1 MYAVIKTGGKQ
12 YRVSPGDVIIVE
24 KLLGDTGAKIKLDQ
38 VLMVGEG
45 DKKLEVGTPMVASA
59 VVNCEVMDQS
69 RADKVIVF
77 KKKRR
82 QGYKRKHGHRQDQT
96 VLRVLDINGK
106 GAVKSSVTKKASQKE
121 DLKKAADSS
130 ESTGAKAVP
139 AKAKTAPVK
148 AAPAKAKTAPAK
160 AAPAKAKTAPAKAAP
175 AKAKAAPAKA
185 KAAPAKAKVATPKPD
200 DTNNSDKEK

>member
-12 YRVSPGDVIIVE
+12 YKVSPGDVIIVE
-24 KLLGDTGAKIKLDQ
+24 KLLGDAGAKIKLDQ

-45 DKKLEVGTPMVASA
+45 DNKLEVGTPMVGSA

-106 GAVKSSVTKKASQKE
+106 GAVKSPVTKKASQKKAE
-121 DLKKAADSS
+121 DSAKIAGLKA
-130 ESTGAKAVP
+130 
-139 AKAKTAPVK
+139 
-148 AAPAKAKTAPAK
+148 
-160 AAPAKAKTAPAKAAP
+160 APAKAAP

-185 KAAPAKAKVATPKPD
+185 KAKVATPKSD

>member
-12 YRVSPGDVIIVE
+12 YKVSPGDVIIVE

-45 DKKLEVGTPMVASA
+45 DNKLEVGTPMVGSA

-106 GAVKSSVTKKASQKE
+106 GAVKSPVAKKASQ
-121 DLKKAADSS
+121 KKAADSS
-130 ESTGAKAVP
+130 ESSGAKAAS
-139 AKAKTAPVK
+139 AK
-148 AAPAKAKTAPAK
+148 
-160 AAPAKAKTAPAKAAP
+160 AKAAP

-185 KAAPAKAKVATPKPD
+185 KAAPAKAKAAPAKAKAKVTTPKSD
-200 DTNNSDKEK
+200 NTNDSNKEK

>member
-12 YRVSPGDVIIVE
+12 YKVSPGDVIIVE
-24 KLLGDTGAKIKLDQ
+24 KLLGDAGAKIKLDQ
-38 VLMVGEG
+38 VLMVGEENN
-45 DKKLEVGTPMVASA
+45 KLEVGTPMVGSA

-106 GAVKSSVTKKASQKE
+106 GAVKSPVTKKASQK
-121 DLKKAADSS
+121 KAADSA
-130 ESTGAKAVP
+130 ESSGAKV
-139 AKAKTAPVK
+139 
-148 AAPAKAKTAPAK
+148 APAKAK
-160 AAPAKAKTAPAKAAP
+160 AAPAKAKAAPAKAKAAPSKAKAAP

-185 KAAPAKAKVATPKPD
+185 KAAPAKAKAKVATPKSD
-200 DTNNSDKEK
+200 DTDDSDKEK

>member
-12 YRVSPGDVIIVE
+12 YKVSPGDVIIVE

-45 DKKLEVGTPMVASA
+45 DNKLEVGTPMVGSA

-106 GAVKSSVTKKASQKE
+106 GAVKSPVAKKASQ
-121 DLKKAADSS
+121 KKAADSS
-130 ESTGAKAVP
+130 ESSG
-139 AKAKTAPVK
+139 
-148 AAPAKAKTAPAK
+148 
-160 AAPAKAKTAPAKAAP
+160 AKAAP

-185 KAAPAKAKVATPKPD
+185 KAAPAKAKAAPAKAKAKVTTPKSD
-200 DTNNSDKEK
+200 NTNDSNKEK

>member
-12 YRVSPGDVIIVE
+12 YKVSPGDVIIVE

-130 ESTGAKAVP
+130 ENMG
-139 AKAKTAPVK
+139 
-148 AAPAKAKTAPAK
+148 AK

-185 KAAPAKAKVATPKPD
+185 KAAPAKAKAAPAKAKAAPAKAKAAPAKTVKAKVAPPKLD
-200 DTNNSDKEK
+200 DTNDSDKEE

>member
-12 YRVSPGDVIIVE
+12 YKVSPGDVIIVE
-24 KLLGDTGAKIKLDQ
+24 KLLGDAGAKIKLDQ
-38 VLMVGEG
+38 VLMVGDG
-45 DKKLEVGTPMVASA
+45 DKSLEVGKPTVASV

-69 RADKVIVF
+69 RADKIIVF

-106 GAVKSSVTKKASQKE
+106 GAVKSPVKKKASQKE
-121 DLKKAADSS
+121 DLKKATESS
-130 ESTGAKAVP
+130 KSTG
-139 AKAKTAPVK
+139 
-148 AAPAKAKTAPAK
+148 
-160 AAPAKAKTAPAKAAP
+160 AKAAP

-185 KAAPAKAKVATPKPD
+185 KAAPAKAKAAPAKAKAKAKAKASPP
-200 DTNNSDKEK
+200 NSGGANDSDNEK

>member
-106 GAVKSSVTKKASQKE
+106 GAVKSSVTKKSSQKE
-121 DLKKAADSS
+121 VLKKAADSS
-130 ESTGAKAVP
+130 ENTG
-139 AKAKTAPVK
+139 
-148 AAPAKAKTAPAK
+148 AK
-160 AAPAKAKTAPAKAAP
+160 AAPAKAKAAPAKAKAAPAKAKSAPAKAKSAPAKAKAAP

-200 DTNNSDKEK
+200 DTNDSDKEK

>member
-12 YRVSPGDVIIVE
+12 YKVSPGDVIIVE
-24 KLLGDTGAKIKLDQ
+24 KLLGDAGAKIKLDQ

-45 DKKLEVGTPMVASA
+45 DNKLEVGTPMVGSA

-106 GAVKSSVTKKASQKE
+106 GAVKSPVTNKASQK
-121 DLKKAADSS
+121 KAEDSS
-130 ESTGAKAVP
+130 KISG
-139 AKAKTAPVK
+139 
-148 AAPAKAKTAPAK
+148 
-160 AAPAKAKTAPAKAAP
+160 AKAAP

-185 KAAPAKAKVATPKPD
+185 KAAPAKAAPAKAKAKVATPKSD
-200 DTNNSDKEK
+200 DTNDSDKEK